1 MSVDVDPSSPPFPK
15 LPLGATIALSYSTY
29 FQHFI
34 DALRASWLWLA
45 AVAAITGVASWRQW
59 SWMGAVIAEV
69 KPGMPPQALNHVPQP
84 LALAALAGLDDIL
97 LTLAGISIAV
107 AWHRLLI
114 LGEHPGFSGSNIATR
129 DLWRY
134 IGVGLAIG
142 LIVMLPIVVIVFP
155 AFYFV
160 FSFQSAAPG
169 SPPPAGLFLLIPL
182 VFVLYILATAVM
194 LRLILLLPARAAGD
208 LSLTFRQTWNR
219 TRGNT
224 WRLFWGMMATTV
236 PPIMLAD
243 IAFMVIGAGN
253 VLTRASED
261 FARRMTATST
271 IFIVYYLLMLPIGI
285 GFLSHAYR
293 HFFRPES
300 APVVRTSEA

>member
-1 MSVDVDPSSPPFPK
+1 MSADVDPSSPTFPK
-15 LPLGATIALSYSTY
+15 LPLGDTIILSYSTY
-29 FQHFI
+29 FQYFI

-134 IGVGLAIG
+134 IGVGLTIG

-155 AFYFV
+155 VFYFV

-169 SPPPAGLFLLIPL
+169 SPPAGLLLLIPL

-208 LSLTFRQTWNR
+208 LDLTFRQTWNR

-224 WRLFWGMMATTV
+224 WRLFWGMVATTV
-236 PPIMLAD
+236 PPIILAD

-253 VLTRASED
+253 VLTSAGGD

-271 IFIVYYLLMLPIGI
+271 IFIVYYLLMLPMGI

-293 HFFRPES
+293 HFIRPEPG
-300 APVVRTSEA
+300 PVVRTSEA

>member
-1 MSVDVDPSSPPFPK
+1 MSVDVDPSSPTFPK
-15 LPLGATIALSYSTY
+15 LPLGDTIILSYSTY
-29 FQHFI
+29 FQYFI

-45 AVAAITGVASWRQW
+45 MVAAITGVASWRQW
-59 SWMGAVIAEV
+59 SWMGSVIAEA
-69 KPGMPPQALNHVPQP
+69 KPGIPPQALNHMPQP

-134 IGVGLAIG
+134 IGVGLTIG

-155 AFYFV
+155 VFYFV

-169 SPPPAGLFLLIPL
+169 SPPAGLLLLIPL

-208 LSLTFRQTWNR
+208 LDLTFRQTWNR

-224 WRLFWGMMATTV
+224 WRLFWGMVATTV
-236 PPIMLAD
+236 PPIILAD

-253 VLTRASED
+253 VLTSAGGD

-271 IFIVYYLLMLPIGI
+271 IFIVYYLLMLPMGI

-293 HFFRPES
+293 HFIRPEPG
-300 APVVRTSEA
+300 PVVRTSEA